1 MRVSP
6 RRNRFQDCKPAAPRQ
21 GGEWPGPLRLRVAE
35 RPRFVVSF
43 GMSSIAPPSVS
54 VRVLLFASYADGLG
68 LDTLEL
74 ILPARSTVGAVVE
87 HLRRLPGGQLLPPK
101 PLCAR
106 NLAHATPDEPVQD
119 GDEIAVLP
127 PLAGG

>member
-1 MRVSP
+1 MTA
-6 RRNRFQDCKPAAPRQ
+6 AAPAI
-21 GGEWPGPLRLRVAE
+21 VT
-35 RPRFVVSF
+35 VH
-43 GMSSIAPPSVS
+43 
-54 VRVLLFASYADGLG
+54 VLLFASYAEHLG
-68 LDTLEL
+68 TETIELTLSS
-74 ILPARSTVGAVVE
+74 PATVADVIA

-106 NLAHATPDEPVQD
+106 NLAHAGQDDSVSD